1 MALDLALLERAQQ
14 GEWWLRLYR
23 WAPHCLSFGRHEPAL
38 RRYDRSRIE
47 TLGLDVVRRP
57 TGGRAVWHADE
68 LTYALAVP
76 DGVLGGLRESY
87 REIHRMLLRALLRLG
102 VPAEMAPAAGAVRLD
117 AGACFA
123 APVGGEIVA
132 RGRKLVGSAQLREG
146 GALLQ
151 HGSILLSGD
160 QALVRDIT
168 AGRGPPDQAGSLA
181 DVTGRELTSR
191 DVAAAVVAAAE
202 ECWGG
207 AWTPGVAGRDL
218 LDAAAGHE
226 PAFRSPAWT
235 WRS

>member
-1 MALDLALLERAQQ
+1 MAVDRALLERAQQ

-47 TLGLDVVRRP
+47 ALGLDVVRRP

-87 REIHRMLLRALLRLG
+87 HEIHRMLLLALLHLG
-102 VPAEMAPAAGAVRLD
+102 VPAAVAPAARALRLD

-123 APVGGEIVA
+123 APVGGEIVS
-132 RGRKLVGSAQLREG
+132 GERKLVGSAQLREG

-151 HGSILLSGD
+151 HGSILLRGRQGIVGD
-160 QALVRDIT
+160 VT
-168 AGRGPPDQAGSLA
+168 AGGGPHDLAGSLA
-181 DVTGRELTSR
+181 DATGREVPWR
-191 DVAAAVVAAAE
+191 DVAEAVTAAAE
-202 ECWGG
+202 ACWGG
-207 AWTPGVAGRDL
+207 VWERSAVAGDL
-218 LDAAAGHE
+218 LDEAARHE
-226 PAFRSPAWT
+226 PTFRSPAWT